1 MTPTSRHNHRTTLL
15 SPEVSPASVRD
26 DAARDDAATREYMR
40 LIASIHE
47 TWDRLES
54 ESNVSVIPQ
63 RHMMDAIVAAT
74 RHGAQV
80 HMPPT
85 DLGPYSLSE
94 FSLRSL
100 VRQAVDS
107 VDSARGLRTSFQ
119 HAEAPSKPA
128 EARELGVP
136 ETISCRI
143 SAHVTMQH
151 LPELA
156 QQVRDAV
163 REACH
168 ENLGLSPTVNV
179 HIEDL
184 HDDD

>member
-1 MTPTSRHNHRTTLL
+1 M
-15 SPEVSPASVRD
+15 VR
-26 DAARDDAATREYMR
+26 RYTC
-40 LIASIHE
+40 H
-47 TWDRLES
+47 
-54 ESNVSVIPQ
+54 
-63 RHMMDAIVAAT
+63 
-74 RHGAQV
+74 
-80 HMPPT
+80 PPT
-85 DLGPYSLSE
+85 YSLSE

-119 HAEAPSKPA
+119 HAEAPSNPA

-143 SAHVTMQH
+143 SAHVTTQH

-163 REACH
+163 REACYG
-168 ENLGLSPTVNV
+168 NLGLSPTVNV